1 MFCTSCGTQITDTA
15 NFCSQCGQPTPLGRQ
30 QNFQAHYA
38 PPNSGANFGPP
49 RRLYRS
55 LNHKMLAGI
64 CGGLAEYFAADP
76 TVVRLLYV
84 AFIIM
89 SGGLGLLAYL
99 VAWMIIPL
107 DRTQQGFYAAPGQP
121 IAS

>member
-1 MFCTSCGTQITDTA
+1 MFCTSCGTQVADTA

-30 QNFQAHYA
+30 QHFQ
-38 PPNSGANFGPP
+38 NSVRDSFPP

-55 LNHKMLAGI
+55 LHHKMLAGI
-64 CGGLAEYFAADP
+64 CGGLAEYFDADP

-89 SGGLGLLAYL
+89 SGGLGLIAYL
-99 VAWMIIPL
+99 VSWMIIPL
-107 DRTQQGFYAAPGQP
+107 DRGQPGFYAPPPMQPGQP
-121 IAS
+121 MAS